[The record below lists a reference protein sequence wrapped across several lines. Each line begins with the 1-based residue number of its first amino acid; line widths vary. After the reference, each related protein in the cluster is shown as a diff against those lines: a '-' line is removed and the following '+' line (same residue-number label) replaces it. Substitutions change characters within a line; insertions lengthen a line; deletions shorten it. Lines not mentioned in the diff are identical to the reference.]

1 MIAGMAGLGLVAARA
16 RAEAPPWR
24 MALVGGGVGQ
34 AGVVIELD
42 RGWKTYWRMP
52 GEAGIPPQ
60 FDWSRSTGVAT
71 VEVLYPVP
79 GRFHDAS
86 GETIGYETRVVFPL
100 KLSGAAAMELR
111 LGLFFAVCKDICI
124 PASASASLSLPAS
137 ASAGLSL
144 KAASHGGDIADWLGR
159 VPVAGTVV
167 RAVRGGVENGKPV
180 IVVALSQR
188 VDDIFVE
195 AETSAYFRAPVF
207 SGDGL
212 EAQLV
217 VDNIK
222 DIASLKGKTLK
233 LTLATGH
240 SGLEQSLN
248 VD

>member
-24 MALVGGGVGQ
+24 MSLVGGGVGQ

-60 FDWSRSTGVAT
+60 FDWSKSTGVAT

-111 LGLFFAVCKDICI
+111 LDLFFAVCKDICI
-124 PASASASLSLPAS
+124 PASASASLSLN
-137 ASAGLSL
+137 
-144 KAASHGGDIADWLGR
+144 AASHGGDIADWLGR

-212 EAQLV
+212 EARLV